1 MGTLKLEKYY
11 DQACQW
17 CIDNE
22 AASLQ
27 EIREESEDFAEFLG
41 MGQSTIA
48 RFEANLAKPSGSS
61 VSVLRLCQLPGALK
75 ILVIHAKREGRFS
88 DIVEQK
94 RDFIFV
100 AGE

>member
-1 MGTLKLEKYY
+1 MTPAEVK
-11 DQACQW
+11 A
-17 CIDNE
+17 
-22 AASLQ
+22 
-27 EIREESEDFAEFLG
+27 IRLSMRTSQGRPPSQKKFAEFLG

-75 ILVIHAKREGRFS
+75 ILVIHAEREGRFS